1 LIKNTFIETS
11 KSLFQTQAFIN
22 LGKEQLASAD
32 DTTKRL
38 VSIISFPVR
47 LNSPSFICNLFW
59 T

>member
-1 LIKNTFIETS
+1 MENPFIETS

-22 LGKEQLASAD
+22 LGKEQLASAN

-38 VSIISFPVR
+38 VSIISLPFR
-47 LNSPSFICNLFW
+47 LNSPSFISNLFR